1 MTSKDSA
8 DGVLG
13 DIAGVGATA
22 AWNIA
27 NFVLDGCRLSHA
39 GADLQG
45 FGNLGD
51 VAGPLYAL
59 SCGSP
64 VSNARFANAG
74 VVITQ
79 SRRLPKEDADQINT
93 ESWTN

>member
-1 MTSKDSA
+1 MLYISAQVSRVTAKDSA

-13 DIAGVGATA
+13 DIAAAGATA

-27 NFVLDGCRLSHA
+27 NFVLDKCRLSHA

-51 VAGPLYAL
+51 GAGPLYA
-59 SCGSP
+59 SSFFGP
-64 VSNARFANAG
+64 VSN
-74 VVITQ
+74 
-79 SRRLPKEDADQINT
+79 
-93 ESWTN
+93 